1 VLYFFFFNFQQIGI
15 RTQFIDLIEMTNSN
29 FPFQFP
35 HIFKDNFDNW
45 CIRMEALLGSRD
57 TSEIVEKGYDEPSE
71 KVTLS
76 PNQREALQKL
86 RKKNQQALTLIYQC
100 LDEVM
105 FEKVA
110 NATTSKQVWE
120 ILLNSYQE
128 IDNVKKVRLQT
139 LRGEFEVFRMK
150 ESESIVDYF

>member
-1 VLYFFFFNFQQIGI
+1 
-15 RTQFIDLIEMTNSN
+15 
-29 FPFQFP
+29 
-35 HIFKDNFDNW
+35 
-45 CIRMEALLGSRD
+45 MEALLGSRD
-57 TSEIVEKGYDEPSE
+57 TSEIVERGYDETSE

-100 LDEVM
+100 LYEVM
-105 FEKVA
+105 FEKVT

-150 ESESIVDYF
+150 ESESIVDYFSRVFPL